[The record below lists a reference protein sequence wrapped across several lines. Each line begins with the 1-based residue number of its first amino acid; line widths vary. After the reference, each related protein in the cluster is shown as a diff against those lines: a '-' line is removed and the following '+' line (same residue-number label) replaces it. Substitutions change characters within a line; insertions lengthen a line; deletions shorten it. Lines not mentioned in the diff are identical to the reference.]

1 MVIETHN
8 AIAIITQGDAASAK
22 LLQVILLV
30 SVFIEEA
37 GHAGERLYRVAMKIH
52 NFAQVHRHQF
62 NPVCLAVVI
71 VLDMGTLNVT
81 AITILV
87 GVRYQRNHLLIQRVD
102 VHMLAV
108 GHVGGTSSDVTM
120 NLRLT
125 ANLPRNPI

>member
-1 MVIETHN
+1 
-8 AIAIITQGDAASAK
+8 
-22 LLQVILLV
+22 
-30 SVFIEEA
+30 
-37 GHAGERLYRVAMKIH
+37 MKIH
-52 NFAQVHRHQF
+52 NSVQVHRHQF
-62 NPVCLAVVI
+62 NPVCLAAVI

-87 GVRYQRNHLLIQRVD
+87 GVRYQRNHLLIQRAD

-125 ANLPRNPI
+125 ANLLRNPI